1 MLKYFHLTA
10 VLWAGSI
17 LFIAETAFSL
27 PLTTGDKYPVA
38 LSSDTDMPVCYMQT
52 GDGRTLN
59 LSSLCRDQPRP
70 QSQSAQSQLV
80 ISDLRHEGD
89 QMSGRVV
96 NNTGKTLHDAKVNF
110 EVIGENGSVVDEG
123 VIYTDQQT
131 LNPGQTAS
139 FNTFMPSGTNVRI
152 TSIE

>member
-1 MLKYFHLTA
+1 
-10 VLWAGSI
+10 
-17 LFIAETAFSL
+17 
-27 PLTTGDKYPVA
+27 
-38 LSSDTDMPVCYMQT
+38 
-52 GDGRTLN
+52 
-59 LSSLCRDQPRP
+59 
-70 QSQSAQSQLV
+70 
-80 ISDLRHEGD
+80 
-89 QMSGRVV
+89 MSGRVV